1 MTVSRRAFVL
11 GALVAG
17 CSRPKPAPRATV
29 APPPTLPID
38 ASTRGNTMLL
48 EWTMGTPEE
57 RVVVVVPD
65 PPEEGKAYRVVVAL
79 HGRGEAVK
87 PPAEGAMGWP
97 RDYALTRAID
107 RISNP
112 PLVRDDFEG
121 LVEDGHLES
130 MNQALA
136 EKPFGGLVVVC
147 PRLPDLDPYDSSKVA
162 AYGQYL
168 VEDVLGRVRREL
180 PVDAVR
186 AKTGI
191 DGVSLGGIVALEV
204 GLAHAD
210 VFGAV
215 GALQPAVRPDKI
227 AMLTSLARASKND
240 LPKLRLTT
248 SHDDYFRAAIAELTA
263 TWDAAGIT
271 HDFSD
276 LPGPHDYVFNRGPG
290 ALELLFWQD
299 RALG

>member
-1 MTVSRRAFVL
+1 MTISRRAFVL
-11 GALVAG
+11 GALAAG
-17 CSRPKPAPRATV
+17 CSRSKAPPAPPALTTAATPNGV
-29 APPPTLPID
+29 AP
-38 ASTRGNTMLL
+38 RGKTKLL
-48 EWTMGTPEE
+48 EWTMSTSDE
-57 RVVVVVPD
+57 RVVVVVPE
-65 PPEEGKAYRVVVAL
+65 PFEEGKTYRVVVAL

-87 PPAEGAMGWP
+87 PPADGAMGWP
-97 RDYALTRAID
+97 RDYALTRAIE

-112 PLVRDDFEG
+112 PLAREDFEG
-121 LVEDGHLES
+121 LVEDARLDS
-130 MNQALA
+130 MNRALA

-147 PRLPDLDPYDSSKVA
+147 PRMPDLDPYDSGKVT
-162 AYGQYL
+162 AYGRYL
-168 VEDVLGRVRREL
+168 VDDVLARVRREL
-180 PVDAVR
+180 PVDLTR

-191 DGVSLGGIVALEV
+191 DGVSLGGIVALEI
-204 GLAHAD
+204 GLARPD
-210 VFGAV
+210 LFGAV

-227 AMLTSLARASKND
+227 STLTTLASTAREN

-248 SHDDYFRAAIAELTA
+248 SHDDYFRAPIAELTA
-263 TWDAAGIT
+263 SWDAAGIT